1 MAMQVEFHG
10 HYSLERLGRLN
21 SYMHTASLCRVM
33 SVAFLSSFP
42 CLVLAILVEAVP
54 LAAPEDGVRANW
66 VFLIRFGFVTGL
78 MVGSMVFQ
86 MGQNV
91 PALIVKTR
99 HIITIAVLSAGAAV
113 ITLYAVASATVFPVP
128 FTMLLASP
136 PSIVMYGICFAIFWG
151 AQFKADPS
159 IQKEMEQQT
168 TVLNC
173 QISLTLIYPM
183 YIFGFTSFT
192 GAYQTIF
199 VVVLPIIKLI
209 AKNWVSRALAGHND
223 FKPEAVIFNVEVF
236 NALYIS
242 NALQVASTQAST
254 VTIMAVDLLHFWL
267 SMYDVVEILKQVK
280 VLMNKIPEENPIGKE
295 NFLQVAMRLL
305 DLETQHMSESMDHFS
320 DVSHL
325 SHPTWKDQIESWVN
339 SNVPATKRNERRM
352 SELGHDEVNEKSPSQ
367 TRKPSLGTRVFPV
380 TTGQIQGW
388 LQAKRSLSST
398 ITRGTKSMPDS
409 SSSLELAAVFSQ
421 NERALFIRESAR
433 VLFITEYIV
442 LVEYVEVVL
451 PLVYCAHHVIV
462 YNLHNR
468 AYYPAL
474 AGISSSELTTTIS
487 HVLVYSSLEL
497 ASLIMA
503 MMLLKRSLGFL
514 PIRQLSFVLENQA
527 GIIQAKLLILFI
539 YVMQISLV
547 HIGAD
552 FSFKFAWLHD
562 SKPSE

>member
-1 MAMQVEFHG
+1 MQVEFHG
-10 HYSLERLGRLN
+10 RYSVERLSRLY
-21 SYMHTASLCRVM
+21 SYMETASLYRVM
-33 SVAFLSSFP
+33 SVAFLSPLP
-42 CLVLAILVEAVP
+42 CLILAIMVEAVP
-54 LAAPEDGVRANW
+54 LAAPEDGVQANW

-78 MVGSMVFQ
+78 MVGSMVYQ

-99 HIITIAVLSAGAAV
+99 HVFTVAVLSAGAAV
-113 ITLYAVASATVFPVP
+113 LTLFAVASASVFPVP

-136 PSIVMYGICFAIFWG
+136 PSIIVYGICFAIFWG

-183 YIFGFTSFT
+183 YIFGFTSLT
-192 GAYQTIF
+192 GVHQTIF

-209 AKNWVSRALAGHND
+209 AKNWVSRALVGHND
-223 FKPEAVIFNVEVF
+223 LKPEAVIFNVEVF
-236 NALYIS
+236 NALYIA

-254 VTIMAVDLLHFWL
+254 VTIMTVDLLHFWI
-267 SMYDVVEILKQVK
+267 SMYDVIELLKRVK
-280 VLMNKIPEENPIGKE
+280 RLMDKIPKGHPAGKE
-295 NFLQVAMRLL
+295 NFVQIAMRLIA
-305 DLETQHMSESMDHFS
+305 LETQQMSETRNQMS
-320 DVSHL
+320 DI
-325 SHPTWKDQIESWVN
+325 SHPTWRSQIEAWVN
-339 SNVPATKRNERRM
+339 LSTPTTTSNEISTYKLEHNEM
-352 SELGHDEVNEKSPSQ
+352 NDKAPSQ
-367 TRKPSLGTRVFPV
+367 TRKPSLGTRVCPV
-380 TTGQIQGW
+380 ASSQTTRPPP
-388 LQAKRSLSST
+388 KST
-398 ITRGTKSMPDS
+398 SDS
-409 SSSLELAAVFSQ
+409 DFSIELDKVFSN

-433 VLFITEYIV
+433 ALFVTEYIV

-474 AGISSSELTTTIS
+474 ASISSSELATTIS
-487 HVLVYSSLEL
+487 HVLVYSSLEF
-497 ASLIMA
+497 ASLIVA
-503 MMLLKRSLGFL
+503 VIFLKRSLGFL
-514 PIRQLSFVLENQA
+514 PTRQLSFVLENQV
-527 GIIQAKLLILFI
+527 GIIQAKLLILLI
-539 YVMQISLV
+539 YVMEISLT

-562 SKPSE
+562 PQPGN

>member
-1 MAMQVEFHG
+1 
-10 HYSLERLGRLN
+10 
-21 SYMHTASLCRVM
+21 M

>member
-1 MAMQVEFHG
+1 MQVEFHG
-10 HYSLERLGRLN
+10 RYSLERLGGLN
-21 SYMHTASLCRVM
+21 SYMQTASLCRVM

-99 HIITIAVLSAGAAV
+99 HIITIAVLSAGTAV

-183 YIFGFTSFT
+183 YISGFTFFT

-280 VLMNKIPEENPIGKE
+280 VLTNKIPEGNPIGKD
-295 NFLQVAMRLL
+295 NFLQ
-305 DLETQHMSESMDHFS
+305 
-320 DVSHL
+320 
-325 SHPTWKDQIESWVN
+325 
-339 SNVPATKRNERRM
+339 NE
-352 SELGHDEVNEKSPSQ
+352 Q
-367 TRKPSLGTRVFPV
+367 
-380 TTGQIQGW
+380 
-388 LQAKRSLSST
+388 
-398 ITRGTKSMPDS
+398 
-409 SSSLELAAVFSQ
+409 
-421 NERALFIRESAR
+421 ALFIRESAR